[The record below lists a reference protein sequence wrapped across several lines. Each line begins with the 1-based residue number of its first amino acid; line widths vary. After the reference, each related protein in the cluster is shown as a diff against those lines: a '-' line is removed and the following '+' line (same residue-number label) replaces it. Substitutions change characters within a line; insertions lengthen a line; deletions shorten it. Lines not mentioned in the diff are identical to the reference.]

1 MQLDKKIELDFIKI
15 GIEQDLKLLI
25 KKVDSVPLK
34 NYLVRIRKEIEQ
46 LKLT

>member
-1 MQLDKKIELDFIKI
+1 MKLDKKIELDFIKI

-25 KKVDSVPLK
+25 KKVDSVHLK

-46 LKLT
+46 LKIT